1 MRNKKR
7 CPNCKSKLL
16 RIFPNC
22 LYLREVER
30 ISYLEPILN
39 KNFFYGCI
47 NCSYAKNGGK
57 WKGK

>member
-1 MRNKKR
+1 MK

-16 RIFPNC
+16 MIFPNC
-22 LYLREVER
+22 LYLREAER
-30 ISYLEPILN
+30 TNYLEPILN

-47 NCSYAKNGGK
+47 KFPYAKNGGK